1 MNGKIISQAEAEK
14 IPASKIAS
22 ITVIKNKKD
31 PDYIKFTADAIKY
44 ANIDPTSIIKIT
56 IK

>member
-1 MNGKIISQAEAEK
+1 MNGKIITQAEVEK
-14 IPASKIAS
+14 IPVSKIAS

-31 PDYIKFTADAIKY
+31 PDYIKFAAGAIKY
-44 ANIDPTSIIKIT
+44 ANIDPTGVIKIT